1 MQVPFVASWW
11 PTFGEPDVV
20 LSLAYSSQAFY
31 NETGWIDPKLDE
43 LIAAGRAEQDDA
55 MRKTIYT
62 EVQQL
67 ISEQRSSRRAQSQ
80 VMLRWGRVYSAYSA
94 TSSTPIGAL
103 SPDDDRDR

>member
-1 MQVPFVASWW
+1 M
-11 PTFGEPDVV
+11 V

-67 ISEQRSSRRAQSQ
+67 ISEQGGVIIPYFAPFLQAATKRLQGHIPGPRLVYQNLWLAQ
-80 VMLRWGRVYSAYSA
+80 A
-94 TSSTPIGAL
+94 
-103 SPDDDRDR
+103 